1 MRHGAYHY
9 PARLLLKVIKDERP
23 IWKLR
28 WWRHCNFISPSPPSE
43 SVAPESDIVDELWK
57 ETDRRRA
64 IRVSTAI
71 WKVLTDNILPF
82 LSSGSGYIPHNFQI
96 VRIFCLTQ
104 ILFLSPER
112 LTASCL
118 HTRRLLLPW
127 FPMGRQFLMYLSLV
141 LSAMVVSRECFQKR

>member
-1 MRHGAYHY
+1 MRHGVYHY

-28 WWRHCNFISPSPPSE
+28 WWRHCDFISPSPPSE
-43 SVAPESDIVDELWK
+43 SVASESDIVDELWK

-96 VRIFCLTQ
+96 VRIFYLTQ

-118 HTRRLLLPW
+118 HTMRLLLPW
-127 FPMGRQFLMYLSLV
+127 FLMVRQFLMYLSLV
-141 LSAMVVSRECFQKR
+141 LSVMVALSECSPG